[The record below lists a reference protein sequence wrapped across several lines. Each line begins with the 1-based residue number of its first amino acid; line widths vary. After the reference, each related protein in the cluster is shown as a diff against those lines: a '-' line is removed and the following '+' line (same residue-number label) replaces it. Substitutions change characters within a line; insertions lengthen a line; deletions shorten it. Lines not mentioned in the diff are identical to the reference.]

1 MIQHEL
7 TNGHLWF
14 IHARGTGHKPDHTDA
29 LYHMPG
35 GCVARRF
42 ALLKAFPD
50 LRDSPRDVA
59 CAVVATQPIPGAAEA
74 LEMAGQGFTVAQIA
88 HRLGRQK
95 RTVEKMLGV
104 GA

>member
-7 TNGHLWF
+7 TNQHYWF

-35 GCVARRF
+35 GRVARRF

-50 LRDSPRDVA
+50 LKDSTREVESLPAARAPDP
-59 CAVVATQPIPGAAEA
+59 QQAEA
-74 LEMAGQGFTVAQIA
+74 EAMYAEGIPVAQIA
-88 HRLGRQK
+88 YRLSRHK
-95 RTVEKMLGV
+95 RTIYRWLGL
-104 GA
+104 AA

>member
-7 TNGHLWF
+7 TNGTFWF
-14 IHARGTGHKPDHTDA
+14 IHARGTGHKPDHPDA

-35 GCVARRF
+35 RRVARRF

-50 LRDSPRDVA
+50 LWERERDVE
-59 CAVVATQPIPGAAEA
+59 CAVAPTQPIPGAAEA
-74 LEMAGQGFTVAQIA
+74 QELYSQGISIAQIA
-88 HRLGRQK
+88 YRLGRQK

-104 GA
+104 QP